1 MDPVLD
7 TFWREYWLMLAGN
20 ILISIVLIPVCV
32 LALFLALRVRDRIA
46 GISWPAMRGKI
57 LGTPLG
63 AALYSTGW
71 VIGISLI
78 IAAAIR

>member
-1 MDPVLD
+1 MDQPAS
-7 TFWREYWLMLAGN
+7 FWSEYWLLLAANIGISL
-20 ILISIVLIPVCV
+20 ILIPICV
-32 LALFLALRVRDRIA
+32 LALFLALRLRDKVG
-46 GISWPAMRGKI
+46 GISWPAMRTKI
-57 LGTPLG
+57 MGTPLG

>member
-1 MDPVLD
+1 MESY
-7 TFWREYWLMLAGN
+7 WSEYWLMLAGN
-20 ILISIVLIPVCV
+20 ILISLILIPVCV
-32 LALFLALRVRDRIA
+32 LALFVALRLRDRIA
-46 GISWPAMRGKI
+46 GISWPGMRGKI